1 MNKKPNYY
9 NQIIRVLE
17 DLREE
22 HPTYNIGKH
31 LSTALDGSDL
41 WGMTDKAIY
50 TALKKYAIEL
60 DSDLHD
66 DNDDDLEEIIKEGIN
81 IKNICSNDLFE
92 EDEDDEY

>member
-41 WGMTDKAIY
+41 WGMSDKEIY

-60 DSDLHD
+60 DSDLHED
-66 DNDDDLEEIIKEGIN
+66 TDDLEEIIKDGIN
-81 IKNICSNDLFE
+81 INHMCSEDLLE
-92 EDEDDEY
+92 EDEDEY